1 MSEPQL
7 RIVVV
12 LYRMRLSRVRPL
24 LKRLVDSRAI
34 PHVTVVVAI
43 NKDGWPQH
51 RLRRRSVALS
61 RGLTLEVHIGANVG
75 GVTSAYNRVI
85 REAAPDDILVLLDGD
100 SRPPA
105 SYFDEL
111 WSQRRVLL
119 AGLNFVSPQMFSHGV
134 RVSPYGLEGMR
145 PRVICGALD
154 ASRRCEFAG
163 RLGVINAALAGSVQ
177 SFRTVDGFSSRINL
191 DLSDVLW
198 SIRAARAGASLTL
211 LPTAHTHELSMFA
224 GGFAGPRLRRYLLA
238 CWRLGRETGDLSGCV
253 MMCARGV
260 RAFVRGLWLR
270 HG

>member
-12 LYRMRLSRVRPL
+12 LYRSRLSRVRSL
-24 LKRLVDSRAI
+24 LERLAGSRAV
-34 PHVTVVVAI
+34 PHATVVVAI

-51 RLRRRSVALS
+51 RLRRRRVALS
-61 RGLTLEVHIGANVG
+61 PDLTLEVHVGANVG

-85 REAAPDDILVLLDGD
+85 HEAAPDDILVLLDGD

-111 WSQRRVLL
+111 WSQRELLL
-119 AGLNFVSPQMFSHGV
+119 AGLNFVSPQLFSHGV

-145 PRVICGALD
+145 PRVITGALD
-154 ASRRCEFAG
+154 ATRRFEFAEHV
-163 RLGVINAALAGSVQ
+163 GVINAALAGSVQ
-177 SFRTVDGFSSRINL
+177 SFRAVAGFSSRINL

-224 GGFAGPRLRRYLLA
+224 GGFAAPRLRRYLLA
-238 CWRLGRETGDLSGCV
+238 CWRLGGETRDITGCV
-253 MMCARGV
+253 MMCARGI